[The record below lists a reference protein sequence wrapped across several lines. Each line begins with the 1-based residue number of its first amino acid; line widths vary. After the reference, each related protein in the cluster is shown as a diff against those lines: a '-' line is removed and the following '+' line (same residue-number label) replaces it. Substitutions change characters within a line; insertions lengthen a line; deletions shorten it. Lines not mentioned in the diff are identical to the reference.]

1 MFYHHERLATNENF
15 LQVLRRDLVHTLQK
29 KRPEIPLEDF
39 ILHQDNAPPHTAQT
53 TTLEIGVLGFKT
65 ISHPPYSPDLAPMD
79 FAIFPTVKKQL
90 KGMRFRSLQELRSA
104 TSRIVAQYGQQWYE
118 DVFGQ
123 WIHRHRRCVECEGQ
137 YFEKK

>member
-1 MFYHHERLATNENF
+1 MDFFCRCYDVILFTRS
-15 LQVLRRDLVHTLQK
+15 RRSDREFRWRTLYYTRIMP
-29 KRPEIPLEDF
+29 RPI
-39 ILHQDNAPPHTAQT
+39 QT
-53 TTLEIGVLGFKT
+53 TALEIGVLGFKT

-79 FAIFPTVKKQL
+79 VAIFPTVKKQL

-104 TSRIVAQYGQQWYE
+104 TSRIVAQFGQRWNE